1 MNDMRDTCVILE
13 APQNGLLCKSCWLKM
28 MANLTVC
35 HKIVYLDVDHD
46 ASTTILL
53 VFVTRWCDND
63 RNPPIDNRPG

>member
-1 MNDMRDTCVILE
+1 MNDMRDACVILE

-28 MANLTVC
+28 MANITVC

-53 VFVTRWCDND
+53 LD
-63 RNPPIDNRPG
+63 